1 MKSKLPME
9 AFDFKE
15 FVVQELNC
23 EFWYDENAEPSEKI
37 KITENI
43 IANIYEK
50 EFNVLAC
57 EDINIDVVFKN
68 AIYVDDYDNNKI
80 VLIRY
85 EDVEIEV

>member
-15 FVVQELNC
+15 LVVQELGC
-23 EFWYDENAEPSEKI
+23 EFWYDENAEPSERI
-37 KITENI
+37 KIAENI
-43 IANIYEK
+43 VANIYKK

-68 AIYVDDYDNNKI
+68 AIYVYDYENNKI
-80 VLIRY
+80 ILLYY
-85 EDVEIEV
+85 EV